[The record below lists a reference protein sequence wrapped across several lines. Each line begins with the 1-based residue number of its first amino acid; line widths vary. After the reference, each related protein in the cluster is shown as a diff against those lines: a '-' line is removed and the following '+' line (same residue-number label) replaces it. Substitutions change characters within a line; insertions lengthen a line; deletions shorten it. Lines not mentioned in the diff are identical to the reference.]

1 VVRDLIRAG
10 ADEARTGRDGGSGS
24 RIEVRCWST
33 ADLGRLEIAV
43 GDDVIGT
50 FRTLGGES
58 DFAVKAQPTVELVG
72 RTLELS

>member
-1 VVRDLIRAG
+1 M
-10 ADEARTGRDGGSGS
+10 
-24 RIEVRCWST
+24 
-33 ADLGRLEIAV
+33 